1 MQHLTPLTTFV
12 GSKKLHIV
20 ENISLVLS
28 LQFASPIF
36 IVMVS
41 SSRCGIV
48 QQRTK
53 IILATF
59 LRNNCRKQNVAYCH
73 YISQSFIFIFS
84 LWNCPTK
91 NKKTTLRWEI
101 QFWHNWWDILKENT
115 QISCRVVW
123 RDKVEKLELSDIPCI
138 QGKLLSIILLIA
150 FFVKTT
156 THFASSKDGCKIL
169 KSRCEKKMDHK

>member
-101 QFWHNWWDILKENT
+101 QFWHNWWDILKEHTQVSCKSCLEGQCRKIRIEWHTMHPSKTSLHHPSYKLWSIDANINT
-115 QISCRVVW
+115 RHNI
-123 RDKVEKLELSDIPCI
+123 DIDTST
-138 QGKLLSIILLIA
+138 SIII
-150 FFVKTT
+150 
-156 THFASSKDGCKIL
+156 
-169 KSRCEKKMDHK
+169 